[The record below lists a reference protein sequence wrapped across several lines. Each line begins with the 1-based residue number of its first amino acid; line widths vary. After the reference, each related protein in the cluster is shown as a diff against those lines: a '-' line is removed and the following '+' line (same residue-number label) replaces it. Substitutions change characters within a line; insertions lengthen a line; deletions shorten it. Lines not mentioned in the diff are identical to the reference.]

1 MPVGTGLPGLAA
13 RACFASRPF
22 GGYPYR
28 EVRTVSEEFQ
38 HKLSALVSKEL
49 CGDADAIGA
58 MIERLTDALGLTI
71 AVACRG
77 DIAQADEMLG
87 GVDGYLIECVANHAK
102 LAAFMADCRNA
113 AKRP

>member
-1 MPVGTGLPGLAA
+1 M
-13 RACFASRPF
+13 SD
-22 GGYPYR
+22 
-28 EVRTVSEEFQ
+28 EFQ

-77 DIAQADEMLG
+77 NIAQADEMLT
-87 GVDGYLIECVANHAK
+87 GVDGYLAEAVANHAK
-102 LAAFMADCRNA
+102 LAAFMAEARNA
-113 AKRP
+113 RILP